1 MRLGGSLKLRIFVL
15 RVVNQLCVQ
24 ESGTD
29 VLRVNFE
36 DTSTSWRSGEGEGS
50 VGASAQPGPQTE
62 ACPGFGDAIV
72 VPDNPVALAE
82 LGPSVLLLVRLSRRE
97 PRRYLLV
104 LVEVALEA
112 ARRE

>member
-15 RVVNQLCVQ
+15 RVVNRLCVQ

-36 DTSTSWRSGEGEGS
+36 DTSTSWR
-50 VGASAQPGPQTE
+50 
-62 ACPGFGDAIV
+62 
-72 VPDNPVALAE
+72 
-82 LGPSVLLLVRLSRRE
+82 

-104 LVEVALEA
+104 LVEVALEP
-112 ARRE
+112 ARREYLYDPDGPALHRVWGTLCGLST